1 SSGEWSQSAGGRAA
15 SIGRFP
21 SFGAGNPHVNL
32 LLEQSGARALVA
44 PAGRWGTPVS
54 VRRQLQ
60 TQRTMNNRSGWK
72 VRALLGLSVGWGC
85 VAVASAQTTD
95 GAGEEVMLERFEVT
109 GSRVTRIAAEGPNPV
124 TVFRRADIEVGGYT
138 NIGDALRT
146 HPYVSGSNLM
156 PAGSNNS
163 FTPGASTVN
172 LRGLGNN
179 NVLVLLNGR
188 RAAPLSTPG
197 FNGLQTMFD
206 FNSIPEAAIESIE
219 ILKDAGSAI
228 YGSDAV

>member
-1 SSGEWSQSAGGRAA
+1 
-15 SIGRFP
+15 
-21 SFGAGNPHVNL
+21 
-32 LLEQSGARALVA
+32 
-44 PAGRWGTPVS
+44 
-54 VRRQLQ
+54 
-60 TQRTMNNRSGWK
+60 
-72 VRALLGLSVGWGC
+72 
-85 VAVASAQTTD
+85 
-95 GAGEEVMLERFEVT
+95 
-109 GSRVTRIAAEGPNPV
+109 
-124 TVFRRADIEVGGYT
+124 

-146 HPYVSGSNLM
+146 LPYVSGSNLM

-228 YGSDAV
+228 YGSDAVSGVINIKTRKHYNGLSTEIGFGNTTHTDSLERRF